1 MNEREGSGKRS
12 FFYRWNMF
20 DVGDIVA
27 INTVEVVNGY
37 PYARNSIGGLFPV
50 NRDYYEVVADLG
62 NGIYIIGIGNIA
74 IAAVGYSLISMAD
87 VDAAWEEIVISG
99 RVRIKEGA
107 RNYMGYPL
115 PAYVFGQEY
124 TVANIMYDR
133 VVLSNATQTLAV
145 KGEDIV

>member
-1 MNEREGSGKRS
+1 
-12 FFYRWNMF
+12 MF

-62 NGIYIIGIGNIA
+62 NGIYIIGVGNIA
-74 IAAVGYSLISMAD
+74 IAAVGCSLISLAD
-87 VDAAWEEIVISG
+87 VDAAWEEVVISG

-115 PAYVFGQEY
+115 PTYVFEQEY

>member
-1 MNEREGSGKRS
+1 
-12 FFYRWNMF
+12 MF

-62 NGIYIIGIGNIA
+62 NGIYIIGVGNIA
-74 IAAVGYSLISMAD
+74 IAAVGCSLISLAD
-87 VDAAWEEIVISG
+87 VDAAWEEVVISG

-115 PAYVFGQEY
+115 PTYVFEQEY

-133 VVLSNATQTLAV
+133 VVLSNATQTFAV